1 MERKLGL
8 QTVMML
14 HHTDV
19 CSVSWLSRGSD
30 FTAVG
35 ISFHFI
41 FPPEAQS
48 ENCLVQYVL
57 VIFQYR
63 MKNNQMYFYM
73 TDYLCVLNS

>member
-8 QTVMML
+8 QTVIML

-41 FPPEAQS
+41 FFPQS
-48 ENCLVQYVL
+48 ITNALPVL
-57 VIFQYR
+57 V
-63 MKNNQMYFYM
+63 MHWGK
-73 TDYLCVLNS
+73 